1 MKFKLKD
8 NALKYLNKKS
18 INKIFINPDIETKKD
33 CCGLAT
39 MDFNISTKRDDENR
53 YKVSKISNI
62 SVFYNPTLDLYLDD
76 KKDEEI
82 IISAIGIGKFK
93 KLYVENELNIIER

>member
-39 MDFNISTKRDDENR
+39 MDFNISTKTLCWKWNK
-53 YKVSKISNI
+53 YNWAIIKSNI
-62 SVFYNPTLDLYLDD
+62 NNKNFRKYLTW
-76 KKDEEI
+76 KILI
-82 IISAIGIGKFK
+82 I
-93 KLYVENELNIIER
+93 